1 MKQLPLPL
9 KTWGGKRKGAG
20 RPPTGAKAGVSHLK
34 RARFPGRHPVH
45 VTLRTLPGTG
55 YLRGDRRYRA
65 IVEALR
71 EAKERHGVRVIHYSV
86 QGNHLHLL
94 VEAAGAESLARGVQ
108 GLSVRLARALN
119 RAARRRGKVFA
130 DRYHAHVLAS
140 RREVARALRYL
151 LENFRHHL
159 REDVAPRGADPC
171 SSAAWIE
178 IPLPDDA
185 PVLRPR
191 TWLLRHARD
200 G

>member
-1 MKQLPLPL
+1 MGARKQLPLPL

-20 RPPTGAKAGVSHLK
+20 RPPTGAK
-34 RARFPGRHPVH
+34 P
-45 VTLRTLPGTG
+45 
-55 YLRGDRRYRA
+55 
-65 IVEALR
+65 AL
-71 EAKERHGVRVIHYSV
+71 RVIHYSV

-94 VEAAGAESLARGVQ
+94 VEADGAQSLARGVQ
-108 GLSVRLARALN
+108 GLCVRLARALN
-119 RAARRRGKVFA
+119 RVARRHGGVFA
-130 DRYHAHVLAS
+130 ERYHAHVLAS

-159 REDVAPRGADPC
+159 REDVAPRGEDPC
-171 SSAAWIE
+171 SSAAWLTL
-178 IPLPDDA
+178 PLTDDA